1 MICLSVIQRG
11 LAGNRL
17 EVKDLFVL
25 GILKQAPLCSPQESD
40 VWTGHRAMNLSV
52 GSHTVESLPDFSCAI
67 LVRLI
72 NG

>member
-1 MICLSVIQRG
+1 MIYISHRKG

-17 EVKDLFVL
+17 ECENRFVL
-25 GILKQAPLCSPQESD
+25 GILLRTPLRPPGLVALWADGPPSGELEGD
-40 VWTGHRAMNLSV
+40 T
-52 GSHTVESLPDFSCAI
+52 HTVESLPDFSCAI